1 MALNRVTAELV
12 RTPDAGTPPHVTEVG
27 IPKGSSDTQLEL
39 GTLRGWAQNPTFKIK
54 AYVDIYV
61 ITELMK
67 ITRLTH
73 KEQEN
78 QSIRIKAFFT

>member
-12 RTPDAGTPPHVTEVG
+12 KNSRRRDPTPCDWVGTP
-27 IPKGSSDTQLEL
+27 KGGSDMQPEL

-78 QSIRIKAFFT
+78 QSIHIKAFFT